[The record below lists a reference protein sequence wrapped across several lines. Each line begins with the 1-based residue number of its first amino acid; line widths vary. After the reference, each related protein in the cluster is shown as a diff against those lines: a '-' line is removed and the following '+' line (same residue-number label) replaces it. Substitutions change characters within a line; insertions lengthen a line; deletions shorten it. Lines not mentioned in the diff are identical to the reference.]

1 MNIDRESVI
10 RMAREAGFDFNSL
23 GGTYTSGKLNEYLE
37 LFASIVEKEVK
48 REAGFDRAELWL
60 GRINRAIQEEREAC
74 AKVCESLFDMDDD
87 SCNEA
92 EQCAAA
98 IRARGETSSRGQA

>member
-1 MNIDRESVI
+1 MTKDDLI

-74 AKVCESLFDMDDD
+74 ARVCSEVS
-87 SCNEA
+87 A
-92 EQCAAA
+92 ECLHPMQRNAALHCGHA
-98 IRARGETSSRGQA
+98 IRARGQA